1 MITGERVLGIIHIA
15 SLTPWAYGPKDL
27 AIAERIAAQI
37 AGAISNAELRKEI
50 DRRAHEDSV
59 LAEISR
65 VITASPDVED
75 VYEKFGDLV
84 NDLIPADTV
93 DFIQIDQLAGT
104 FQIRHAWGAEVPGRL
119 HGSVESLEG
128 SLTLHIMETRRSQL
142 IVSLDDEPELLK
154 EFPGFLPPYRAGVR
168 STVLCPIIADD
179 QVLGIFIV
187 HSHTPGAYGPYH
199 LALGERIAIQI
210 TGAMSNALL
219 REQTQLLTDERE
231 RRALLDAENRELERA
246 IEHKNRFVSTV
257 SHELKTPLASLVASV
272 DLLTSD
278 GPSDDDP
285 ARRQVLEIMERST
298 RQLNLLIGDLVD
310 ASRLAEGKLV
320 LSIWDVDI
328 HELCADALT
337 DMATALKA
345 KGQMAD
351 LRPIDGE
358 LVIRADRTRIMQV
371 VTNLVSN
378 ASKYSK
384 PGSIISVE
392 TRRDGDSVVVT
403 VRDQG
408 IGMSESELRQMF
420 QPFFRSERKEV
431 RSETGTGLG
440 LHISRELIKAH
451 GGDITIKS
459 ELGVGTTIKF
469 TLPVGAG
476 QAV

>member
-1 MITGERVLGIIHIA
+1 
-15 SLTPWAYGPKDL
+15 
-27 AIAERIAAQI
+27 
-37 AGAISNAELRKEI
+37 
-50 DRRAHEDSV
+50 
-59 LAEISR
+59 
-65 VITASPDVED
+65 
-75 VYEKFGDLV
+75 
-84 NDLIPADTV
+84 
-93 DFIQIDQLAGT
+93 
-104 FQIRHAWGAEVPGRL
+104 
-119 HGSVESLEG
+119 
-128 SLTLHIMETRRSQL
+128 
-142 IVSLDDEPELLK
+142 
-154 EFPGFLPPYRAGVR
+154 
-168 STVLCPIIADD
+168 
-179 QVLGIFIV
+179 
-187 HSHTPGAYGPYH
+187 
-199 LALGERIAIQI
+199 
-210 TGAMSNALL
+210 MSNALL

-272 DLLTSD
+272 DLLASD

-328 HELCADALT
+328 HELCADVLT

-392 TRRDGDSVVVT
+392 TRRDGDLVIVT